1 MTYVNGWEAVI
12 SDPTISFLYFVD
24 VDEDVAV
31 YGELTNADIVTE
43 KLDKAE
49 QDGDGASSDKE
60 LINQC

>member
-1 MTYVNGWEAVI
+1 MTYVDGWEAVI
-12 SDPTISFLYFVD
+12 SYPTISFVDFVD

-31 YGELTNADIVTE
+31 YVELTNANTVTE

>member
-1 MTYVNGWEAVI
+1 MTYVDGWEAVI
-12 SDPTISFLYFVD
+12 SYPTISFVDFVD

-31 YGELTNADIVTE
+31 YGELTNADTVTE

-49 QDGDGASSDKE
+49 QDCDGASSDKE